1 MSFNFNDH
9 QKLEGTHAYLSA
21 SKHSWLNYD
30 DDRLE
35 QVYQNQL
42 MKIRGTQM
50 HAFAQMANRLGLSMP
65 QSHQTIYSFIND
77 GLAYDMQSE
86 VLLYYSPRCY
96 GTADLIGYEEKKRLL
111 RIFDLKTGNIEVT
124 DYGQLHI
131 YAALF
136 CLEYSKN
143 PRHLTFDLRYY
154 QNDEIR
160 IEEDTDP
167 EEIQAIMNK
176 IMHFDDKLS
185 NMEAEARFNRA
196 IM

>member
-1 MSFNFNDH
+1 MTFEFNDH
-9 QKLEGTHAYLSA
+9 HRLEGTHAYLSA

-30 DDRLE
+30 DDRLRE
-35 QVYQNQL
+35 VYQNEL

-50 HAFAQMANRLGLSMP
+50 HAFAQMANKLGLSMP
-65 QSHQTIYSFIND
+65 QSHKTIYAFIND
-77 GLAYDMQSE
+77 GLAYDMKSE

-96 GTADLIGYEEKKRLL
+96 GTADLIGFDEKKRIL
-111 RIFDLKTGNIEVT
+111 RIFDLKTGRIDVM

-136 CLEYSKN
+136 CLEYAKN
-143 PRHLTFDLRYY
+143 PKQLTFDLRFY

-160 IEEDTDP
+160 AEENTDP
-167 EEIQAIMNK
+167 EEIQGIMDL
-176 IMHFDDKLS
+176 IMHFDDILS
-185 NMEAEARFNRA
+185 GMEANARANRA

>member
-1 MSFNFNDH
+1 MSFVFNDH
-9 QKLEGTHAYLSA
+9 RKLEGTHAYLSA

-30 DDRLE
+30 DDHLE
-35 QVYQNQL
+35 QVYRNQL
-42 MKIRGTQM
+42 MKVRGTQM
-50 HAFAQMANRLGLSMP
+50 HAFAQMANQLGLSMP
-65 QSHQTIYSFIND
+65 QSHMTIYSFIND

-96 GTADLIGYEEKKRLL
+96 GTADLIGFDEKQKLL
-111 RIFDLKTGNIEVT
+111 RIFDLKTGNIDVT

-143 PRHLTFDLRYY
+143 PKNLKFDLRFY

-160 IEEDTDP
+160 IEDDTDP
-167 EEIQAIMNK
+167 ETIQVIMNK
-176 IMHFDDKLS
+176 IMHFDDIIS
-185 NMEAEARFNRA
+185 SMEDEARRNRA